1 MINSIPPPAPVTIA
15 TLPSNLR
22 LSLLCDIIVFFDKK
36 LYADLDLN
44 SSKYRSQSILQST
57 AWTVK
62 GVDNKIAQIWEVF
75 VISLAKRNWLIT
87 VLFIGSAVW
96 QVTKTQLLLNTKW
109 RFLLLS
115 HIFSKWDNNKKL
127 WLKYSVWY
135 VVGF

>member
-1 MINSIPPPAPVTIA
+1 MISSIPPPAPVTIA

-62 GVDNKIAQIWEVF
+62 GVDNKIAQI
-75 VISLAKRNWLIT
+75 
-87 VLFIGSAVW
+87 
-96 QVTKTQLLLNTKW
+96 
-109 RFLLLS
+109 
-115 HIFSKWDNNKKL
+115 
-127 WLKYSVWY
+127 
-135 VVGF
+135 